1 VGLSSREL
9 LLVLRARDEASRVVR
24 SFAGE
29 FAHVSAAAQRAA
41 QAQISAGSALVSVG
55 VGIGAIGV
63 ATLAWFKG
71 STDAAVEFNKQVAYT
86 STQLDNVKA
95 SQKQL
100 GDTVKSVGRD
110 IAVPIE
116 QLHAGL
122 YDIFSSM
129 NVNLPQSQMLLRTF
143 AKEAVAGQV
152 ELKEA
157 SRATIGIL
165 NAFHL
170 KVEDVTRVQDVQ
182 FQLVRKGVGT
192 YQEFARVM
200 GRATPSAARAGQSVE
215 VLAGMLAYLT
225 RNGLSAA
232 MASASAGRAFDAF
245 ANPKTVGRLE
255 KMGIQVTDAQ
265 GNFRKFTD
273 VIVDLQHA
281 FKDMTAP
288 ERAAALQDLFKGSG
302 GTIQARRFYDAVLK
316 DKTSVDQFVGLVGDM
331 ENAHG
336 AFEDAYT
343 TMADTTASK
352 SQLIANRWQLL
363 RVEIGEALIPALS
376 RLMDFISMGLKWW
389 NSLDEGLRKQI
400 VTWVAIAAVIA
411 VAVGIMVVMAGG
423 FLMLAGAAA
432 MAGISV
438 GALLGIFAA
447 VIVGIVGI
455 IAVVILLVKYWDQIT
470 AALGAAWMWLWN
482 NILKPFVD
490 WFADHVLFFL
500 GDLWQRVSGDI
511 INAVKSVGEWIHRV
525 WTNIANWA
533 KDIWPG
539 IWKVIEPF
547 IDWFISIWP
556 FLEQAIVAVM
566 RIVVDTFSA
575 AWTIIVGIFK
585 GVWTAVSGVI
595 EGIITVLRG
604 IIDFIVGILTL
615 DFDKAFRGLIQIV
628 VGFGQMIIGIF
639 VGLWEL
645 VKGIVVGALEFIGS
659 IIGNGLVIIG
669 NIIRIAL
676 DGLFRLWNQFWNW
689 FWGLLTIIWNNISG
703 AASSF
708 WEGLKSGFRTTVDVL
723 GAIWNG
729 ILDVLATP
737 VNFVIGIIYTKGIK
751 WLWDHVADLVGL
763 GHMPD
768 IKQLDHGAHFAYGGP
783 VYGPGGPRDDMI
795 NAWLSNGEY
804 VMPADKTT
812 KYRPLLDAMR
822 AGRDVIPGFA
832 DGGVVGQVIDWVG
845 HASQE
850 AISALTNPIDYVTSK
865 LGNHAK
871 MIKDIA
877 TIPVT
882 LIGKVGS
889 KLWDAIK
896 ADQSSPNSVTSKLVN
911 DALNHD
917 TRDQAIHLMQRW
929 SNQQK
934 GKTYLWGA
942 VGPEHYDCS
951 GLVGNLWAM
960 VMGKPMYRRYFTTD
974 LNPASYGFV
983 PGPGMFTMYL
993 GPGHMAADLMGM
1005 NVEAYNGDGT
1015 PLAIGTAGTRR
1026 SYFTSVWNMFADG
1039 GFVDMKNNPVVRNAS
1054 WLHNGWPEPAIFDTG
1069 GIWKHGTLG
1078 LNMSGRDEL
1087 VLDPDKTRTLLGGGS
1102 IGGSGGSNQYF
1113 YITTQEIDPRKHAAE
1128 LGWEITHG
1136 RVV

>member
-1 VGLSSREL
+1 VALSSREL
-9 LLVLRARDEASRVVR
+9 LLILRARDEASRVVR
-24 SFAGE
+24 GFAGQ
-29 FAHVSAAAQRAA
+29 FAHVSAAAQQAA
-41 QAQISAGSALVSVG
+41 RNQISMGSALVSVG
-55 VGIGAIGV
+55 VGIGAVGV
-63 ATLAWFKG
+63 ATLAWLKG

-86 STQLDNVKA
+86 STQLGDVKA
-95 SQKQL
+95 SMKQL
-100 GDTVKSVGRD
+100 GDTVKGVGRD
-110 IAVPIE
+110 VAVPIE

-129 NVNLPQSQMLLRTF
+129 NVNLPQAQMLLRTF

-192 YQEFARVM
+192 YEEFARVM
-200 GRATPSAARAGQSVE
+200 GRATPSASRAGQSVE

-232 MASASAGRAFDAF
+232 MASASAARAFDAF
-245 ANPKTVGRLE
+245 AHPKTVERL
-255 KMGIQVTDAQ
+255 KAMGIEVTDAQ

-273 VIVDLQHA
+273 VIVDLQRA

-288 ERAAALQDLFKGSG
+288 ERASALQDLFKGSG

-352 SQLIANRWQLL
+352 SQLIANRWQLM
-363 RVEIGEALIPALS
+363 RVEIGEALVPALE
-376 RLMDFISMGLKWW
+376 RLMDIISAGLKWW

-400 VTWVAIAAVIA
+400 ITWIAIGSVIA
-411 VAVGIMVVMAGG
+411 VAVGVMVVMAGG

-432 MAGISV
+432 MAGISL

-447 VIVGIVGI
+447 IIVGIAAI
-455 IAVVILLVKYWDQIT
+455 IVVIILLVKNWEQIT
-470 AALGAAWMWLWN
+470 QALARAWNWLWN
-482 NILKPFVD
+482 SILKPVID
-490 WFADHVLFFL
+490 WIWSVIGQRLV
-500 GDLWQRVSGDI
+500 DLWKRVSGDI
-511 INAVKSVGEWIHRV
+511 IGATRAVGDWIKRTWDMITG
-525 WTNIANWA
+525 WTQQV
-533 KDIWPG
+533 WPG
-539 IWKVIEPF
+539 IKQIIEPI
-547 IDWFISIWP
+547 IDWFVGVWP
-556 FLEQAIVAVM
+556 YIKNIIADVLRWFVDTIGAVWTVVVAV
-566 RIVVDTFSA
+566 FKG
-575 AWTIIVGIFK
+575 AWTAISGVIQGILKIIMGIIDIIVGIFTLNWEQAWNGIKEIFSGIWDIIVGVFK
-585 GVWTAVSGVI
+585 GAWQIISGV
-595 EGIITVLRG
+595 
-604 IIDFIVGILTL
+604 
-615 DFDKAFRGLIQIV
+615 V
-628 VGFGQMIIGIF
+628 VGVLQ
-639 VGLWEL
+639 
-645 VKGIVVGALEFIGS
+645 FIGTT
-659 IIGNGLVIIG
+659 IGNGLNIIW
-669 NIIRIAL
+669 NIIRIVL
-676 DGLFRLWNQFWNW
+676 DAVGSLWNHFWQWVSDFVGGIFGAIKNGVSG
-689 FWGLLTIIWNNISG
+689 FWDV
-703 AASSF
+703 
-708 WEGLKSGFRTTVDVL
+708 LKSAFRTGVDIL
-723 GAIWNG
+723 KGIWNG
-729 ILDVLATP
+729 IMDVLATP

-768 IKQLDHGAHFAYGGP
+768 IKQLDAGVHFARGGP
-783 VYGPGGPRDDMI
+783 VHGPGGPRDDAIMS
-795 NAWLSNGEY
+795 WLSNGEY
-804 VMPADKTT
+804 VVNARKTA
-812 KYRPLLDAMR
+812 KYRPLLDAINY
-822 AGRDVIPGFA
+822 GSDIPGFA
-832 DGGVVGQVIDWVG
+832 EGGVVGQVIDWVG
-845 HASQE
+845 NASKE
-850 AISALTNPIDYVTSK
+850 AVSALTDPVGYVTNK
-865 LGNHAK
+865 LGSTAK

-877 TIPVT
+877 TVPVK
-882 LIGKVGS
+882 LIGSVGS
-889 KLWDAIK
+889 KLWDSIM
-896 ADQSSPNSVTSKLVN
+896 ADQQSPNSVTSKLVN
-911 DALNHD
+911 DALHHD

-960 VMGKPMYRRYFTTD
+960 VMGKEMYRRYFTTSF
-974 LNPASYGFV
+974 NPASFGFV

-1015 PLAIGTAGTRR
+1015 PLAIGRIGTPR
-1026 SYFTSVWNMFADG
+1026 SYFTSVWNMFANG
-1039 GFVDMKNNPVVRNAS
+1039 GFVDMKNNPVARNAS
-1054 WLHNGWPEPAIFDTG
+1054 WLQHGWPEPAMFDGG
-1069 GIWKHGTLG
+1069 GIWRSGTLG

-1087 VLDPDKTRTLLGGGS
+1087 VLDPDKTRALL
-1102 IGGSGGSNQYF
+1102 GSGGVGGTGRGGDQYF

-1128 LGWEITHG
+1128 LGWEIRHG